1 MKGIESKTYYELL
14 GVSPEATKDEIKAAY
29 REIARVYHP
38 DSHFFDD
45 IVGNA
50 PPTPDDS
57 DVFKTVT
64 NAYNILTDEQ
74 KRAEYDRIL
83 PKGLADWDS
92 EAGNWDRP
100 GKRPAASRGEQT
112 DSRRAQAFGTFGRV
126 QEAPKSSFD
135 QETAHHNIRPVSEVL
150 RRRTLLSR
158 VLGIF
163 GFN

>member
-14 GVSPEATKDEIKAAY
+14 GLTPEASKEEIKTAY

-45 IVGNA
+45 IIGSA
-50 PPTPDDS
+50 PLSSDDNE
-57 DVFKTVT
+57 VFKTVT
-64 NAYNILTDEQ
+64 NAYNVLTDEK

-92 EAGNWDRP
+92 QNTFWDQAVRP
-100 GKRPAASRGEQT
+100 PDPRKAPADPRK
-112 DSRRAQAFGTFGRV
+112 AQAFGTFGRM

-135 QETAHHNIRPVSEVL
+135 QEPDKHTVRPVSEVL
-150 RRRTLLSR
+150 RRRNFISR
-158 VLGIF
+158 MLGLF
-163 GFN
+163 GLNY